1 MRESCLMKICIPIE
15 TNEGLKSKVF
25 DHFGSASYFLIYDTG
40 NASFQIIDNDDRG
53 RVHGMCQPLKALANI
68 EINAV
73 VCGGMGAR
81 AVQKLNK
88 DGIKAYRASAK
99 TVEDIIKKYNEGV
112 LEEINIENAC
122 TDHNCH

>member
-1 MRESCLMKICIPIE
+1 MKICIPIE

-25 DHFGSASYFLIYDTG
+25 DHFGSASHFLIHDTD
-40 NASFQIIDNDDRG
+40 NANFKIIDNNDRNHI
-53 RVHGMCQPLKALANI
+53 HGMCQPLKILANI

-73 VCGGMGAR
+73 VCRGMGAR

-88 DGIKAYRASAK
+88 DGIRAYRASAK
-99 TVEDIIKKYNEGV
+99 TVEDIIKKYDEGG
-112 LEEINIENAC
+112 LEEISIENAC